1 MCWACMPEAR
11 RLGRESQCVR
21 VLIPDD
27 SVGYRG
33 FHDVLLNI
41 VDPRQDFVHSVG
53 NLSNSICSDMWPT
66 ITWNSRSPGVAQWYG
81 APSGRVRHRIVW
93 IISD

>member
-27 SVGYRG
+27 SVEYRG

-41 VDPRQDFVHSVG
+41 VDPGQDFVHSVG
-53 NLSNSICSDMWPT
+53 N
-66 ITWNSRSPGVAQWYG
+66 
-81 APSGRVRHRIVW
+81 
-93 IISD
+93 